1 MSGNDKGVGFSPQ
14 AKTVNTFNGKIGPG
28 LEYYGGLEYFK
39 DILPGK
45 LQEHLIDLMIDLYL
59 HPMWELNG
67 GFLFGLTENSN
78 QQVFKLLLGR
88 RNGKQ

>member
-1 MSGNDKGVGFSPQ
+1 MGV
-14 AKTVNTFNGKIGPG
+14 G
-28 LEYYGGLEYFK
+28 LEYYGGLGYFK
-39 DILPGK
+39 DILPDK
-45 LQEHLIDLMIDLYL
+45 LQEHLIGSMIDLYL

-88 RNGKQ
+88 RIGKQSK